1 MAKIWIEVAYAKP
14 DKQVIKALQV
24 EQGTNLYDA
33 VRLAQMETVFP
44 ELNLDEAKIGVF
56 SKPCPNPK
64 KQTVEQGQ
72 RIEIYRP
79 LTMDPKQM
87 RLIRAQKQQKNNA

>member
-24 EQGTNLYDA
+24 EQGTSLYEA
-33 VRLAQMETVFP
+33 AKLAQIESDFP
-44 ELNLDEAKIGVF
+44 EFNLDEAKMGVF
-56 SKPCPNPK
+56 SKLCPNPK
-64 KQTVEQGQ
+64 NQIVEQGQ
-72 RIEIYRP
+72 RIEIYRK

-87 RLIRAQKQQKNNA
+87 RLIRAQKQQKTNA